1 MRGVPEPIA
10 KIIHDEHVKH
20 GVAMLTGTGLSHL
33 TKDAVHLAD
42 GRVIPADSIIAG
54 IGAAPDVTLAVDA
67 GLTIE
72 NGIACDEHMQTSDPD
87 IYAAGD
93 CASYINKKLGGRR
106 MRLEAWRSAQ
116 EQAAT
121 AAENMLGGSKVHN
134 AIPWFWSDQYDL
146 GLQIAGMADMGPVTV
161 TRKPSEESLIL
172 FHLAEDGTLM
182 GASGIG
188 PGTAIGRDIKL
199 SEMMMAKAM
208 KPSAQTLGDP
218 THQLKSL
225 LKP

>member
-1 MRGVPEPIA
+1 LV
-10 KIIHDEHVKH
+10 
-20 GVAMLTGTGLSHL
+20 GTGLSHL
-33 TKDAVHLAD
+33 TADAVHLAD

-54 IGAAPDVTLAVDA
+54 IGAAPDVKLAAEA
-67 GLTIE
+67 GLAIE
-72 NGIACDEHMQTSDPD
+72 NGIACNEYMQTSDAD

-134 AIPWFWSDQYDL
+134 SIPWFWSDQYDL
-146 GLQIAGMADMGPVTV
+146 GLQIAGMADMGPATI
-161 TRKPSEESLIL
+161 TRKIDYNSIVL
-172 FHLAEDGTLM
+172 FHLADDGTLM

-188 PGTAIGRDIKL
+188 PGTSIGRDIKM
-199 SEMMMAKAM
+199 SEMMMAKNMQPAAALLADISY
-208 KPSAQTLGDP
+208 P
-218 THQLKSL
+218 LKAI
-225 LKP
+225 LKG